1 METIIDWLDPKK
13 VLPPFNKRILVLL
26 GGQGSLDCMKTLT
39 RYVTVSDVIV
49 LRQSP
54 NDDGDAE
61 TEYERWISEADR
73 QAAYHNYQFDVIG
86 WAAYQYEDAG
96 GECGEPAEWYSDAI
110 VAWAPMP
117 DLSFALSTP
126 DEAGGGHP

>member
-1 METIIDWLDPKK
+1 MQTTIIDWIDPKK
-13 VLPPFNKRILVLL
+13 VFPPFNERILVLL
-26 GGQGSLDCMKTLT
+26 GGQGSRNCMKTWS

-54 NDDGDAE
+54 NDDADDNP
-61 TEYERWISEADR
+61 EYDLWLEEADQ

-86 WAAYQYEDAG
+86 WAARQYEDAG
-96 GECGEPAEWYSDAI
+96 GEFGEPAQWYSDAI

-117 DLSFALSTP
+117 DLSFALSTT
-126 DEAGGGHP
+126 DEAA